1 MASALRMG
9 KEDKSA
15 TGWTNQHTKYGAWG
29 RARSALGVLV
39 YHLGGGRKQG
49 QSFPRPSEIQKHE
62 IKKKTKQKNSTHIKK
77 WFFAAV
83 LAFGE

>member
-15 TGWTNQHTKYGAWG
+15 TGWTNQHTKYGAQG
-29 RARSALGVLV
+29 RARSAFGVLV
-39 YHLGGGRKQG
+39 YHLGGVQKQA

-62 IKKKTKQKNSTHIKK
+62 IKKNKQTKTAHT
-77 WFFAAV
+77 
-83 LAFGE
+83 